1 MHLPNWF
8 FSNLHEII
16 GYLMAL
22 ILMPRILLER
32 RHPGATVAWL
42 LAIGLMPY
50 VGVPLY
56 FLIGGRTIQRIS
68 REKHWS
74 MTEGLSMST
83 FEEEAALPP
92 HCRKIAHLL
101 RHTGTF
107 PLSADNEVRLMDNGV
122 EAYGSLMRMLK
133 EARTSIEIA
142 TFILGRDEV
151 GRAIVKALAEKAREG
166 VEVRLL
172 LDALGSLRTRGR
184 FVQPI
189 RDAGGHVGVFLP
201 LLPIRRKWSANLR
214 NHRKIIIVDRE
225 EAIVGGMN
233 LTTEYMGPAHWE
245 KRWKDVSME
254 IKGPAVKDLFRL
266 FAQDWTYSTGE
277 TIALEAETPPAKK
290 KKPGPTM
297 VQVVGD
303 GPDINARPLYSGVM
317 AAIGQAKKSI
327 WVVTPYFIPDE
338 PLSAALTLAAR
349 LGNDV
354 RIIIP
359 EHSNH
364 PLVDLASRSLFPD
377 LMEAGVRFYLYRPRM
392 LHAKLI
398 AIDGHLAVVGSANMD
413 IRSFNLNFEVA
424 TFLYSAADVKKVI
437 AVMKS
442 VMGESRKLTHE
453 ELGRKGGAR
462 RFAEDICRVF
472 SPLL

>member
-1 MHLPNWF
+1 
-8 FSNLHEII
+8 
-16 GYLMAL
+16 
-22 ILMPRILLER
+22 
-32 RHPGATVAWL
+32 
-42 LAIGLMPY
+42 
-50 VGVPLY
+50 
-56 FLIGGRTIQRIS
+56 
-68 REKHWS
+68 
-74 MTEGLSMST
+74 
-83 FEEEAALPP
+83 
-92 HCRKIAHLL
+92 
-101 RHTGTF
+101 
-107 PLSADNEVRLMDNGV
+107 
-122 EAYGSLMRMLK
+122 
-133 EARTSIEIA
+133 
-142 TFILGRDEV
+142 
-151 GRAIVKALAEKAREG
+151 
-166 VEVRLL
+166 
-172 LDALGSLRTRGR
+172 
-184 FVQPI
+184 
-189 RDAGGHVGVFLP
+189 
-201 LLPIRRKWSANLR
+201 
-214 NHRKIIIVDRE
+214 VDRE

-254 IKGPAVKDLFRL
+254 IKGPAVKDLFRV

-277 TIALEAETPPAKK
+277 TVTTDHAAPPAKK

-338 PLSAALTLAAR
+338 PLSAALTLSAR
-349 LGNDV
+349 MGNDV

-364 PLVDLASRSLFPD
+364 PLVDLASRSLFPE

-424 TFLYSAADVKKVI
+424 TFLYSAEDVKKVR
-437 AVMKS
+437 AVMES
-442 VMGESRKLTHE
+442 VMGESRKLTDE